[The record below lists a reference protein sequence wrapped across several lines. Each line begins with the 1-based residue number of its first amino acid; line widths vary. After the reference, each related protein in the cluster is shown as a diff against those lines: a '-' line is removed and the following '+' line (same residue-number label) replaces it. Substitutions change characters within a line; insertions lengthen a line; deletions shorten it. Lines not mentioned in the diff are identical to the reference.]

1 MTTNGMRAGRRLAA
15 AAVLGTLGWVC
26 AKYGHDAYLDAV
38 PRRLG
43 HCLDAA
49 PVPATAWAATVAG
62 PLLETAAGTTAA
74 LLLRPTARSSTAA
87 LVTAALITA
96 LAGILLLVTGWG
108 LTDAI
113 GGPGTTRHPCS
124 GM

>member
-1 MTTNGMRAGRRLAA
+1 MRAGRRLAA

-87 LVTAALITA
+87 PVTAALITA